1 MVIME
6 AENLFNLIDQYD
18 PLDKN
23 TALEFLSL
31 SEKYPYFQLPI
42 FYHTKSLKEQGS
54 DHYKENLNKLALKTM
69 DRGILKNLMET
80 PIKAHT
86 PFEIKKPII
95 EKKSNK
101 IQVDG
106 DNKVLIDNR
115 RNKEINKLKL
125 SFIDWIEFT
134 EDKNINRELE
144 IVEDKKSPLQDKLS
158 IINKFIENDPKIP
171 PIDKSENSFDEIVFD
186 DYSNELMTETLA
198 KVLVKQK
205 KYKKAIRAYKI
216 LCLKYPEKNVLFA
229 SQIEK
234 IKNLQLQ

>member
-1 MVIME
+1 ME

-31 SEKYPYFQLPI
+31 SKKYPYFQLPM

-54 DHYKENLNKLALKTM
+54 DNYKLYLNKLALKTM
-69 DRGILKNLMET
+69 DRGILKNLMEA
-80 PIKAHT
+80 PIKAHS

-95 EKKSNK
+95 EKESNK
-101 IQVDG
+101 IQVDL
-106 DNKVLIDNR
+106 DNKVLVDNSNNEEID
-115 RNKEINKLKL
+115 KLKL

-134 EDKNINRELE
+134 DDNNTKDELE

-158 IINKFIENDPKIP
+158 IIDKFIENDPKIS
-171 PIDKSENSFDEIVFD
+171 PIDKSVNSFDEIEFD
-186 DYSNELMTETLA
+186 DYSDELMTETLA

>member
-1 MVIME
+1 M
-6 AENLFNLIDQYD
+6 
-18 PLDKN
+18 
-23 TALEFLSL
+23 
-31 SEKYPYFQLPI
+31 
-42 FYHTKSLKEQGS
+42 FYHTKSLKEQGR
-54 DHYKENLNKLALKTM
+54 DNYKQYLNKLALKTM
-69 DRGILKNLMET
+69 DRGILKNLMEA
-80 PIKAHT
+80 PIKAHS

-95 EKKSNK
+95 EKESNK
-101 IQVDG
+101 IQVDL
-106 DNKVLIDNR
+106 DNKVLVDNSNNEEID
-115 RNKEINKLKL
+115 KLKL

-134 EDKNINRELE
+134 EDNNTKYELE

-158 IINKFIENDPKIP
+158 IIDKFIENDPKIS
-171 PIDKSENSFDEIVFD
+171 PIDKSVNSFDEIEFD
-186 DYSNELMTETLA
+186 DYSDELMTETLA

>member
-1 MVIME
+1 ME

-31 SEKYPYFQLPI
+31 SEKYPYFQLPM

-54 DHYKENLNKLALKTM
+54 EHYKQNLNKLALKTM
-69 DRGILKNLMET
+69 DRGILKNLMEA
-80 PIKAHT
+80 PIKAHS

-95 EKKSNK
+95 EKESNK
-101 IQVDG
+101 IQVDL
-106 DNKVLIDNR
+106 DNKVLVDNNSNEEID
-115 RNKEINKLKL
+115 KLKL
-125 SFIDWIEFT
+125 TFIDWIEFT
-134 EDKNINRELE
+134 EDNIKHESE

-158 IINKFIENDPKIP
+158 IIDKFIENDPKIS
-171 PIDKSENSFDEIVFD
+171 PIDKSVNSFDEIEFD
-186 DYSNELMTETLA
+186 DYSDELMTETLA

>member
-1 MVIME
+1 M
-6 AENLFNLIDQYD
+6 
-18 PLDKN
+18 
-23 TALEFLSL
+23 
-31 SEKYPYFQLPI
+31 
-42 FYHTKSLKEQGS
+42 FYHTKSLKEQGR
-54 DHYKENLNKLALKTM
+54 DNYKQYLNKLALKTM
-69 DRGILKNLMET
+69 DRGILKNLMEA
-80 PIKAHT
+80 PIKAHS

-95 EKKSNK
+95 EKESNK
-101 IQVDG
+101 IQVDL
-106 DNKVLIDNR
+106 DNKVLVDNSNNEEID
-115 RNKEINKLKL
+115 KLKL

-134 EDKNINRELE
+134 DDNNTKDELE

-158 IINKFIENDPKIP
+158 IIDKFIENDPKIS
-171 PIDKSENSFDEIVFD
+171 PIDKSVNSFDEIEFD
-186 DYSNELMTETLA
+186 DYSDELMTETLA

>member
-1 MVIME
+1 ME

-23 TALEFLSL
+23 TALKFLSL
-31 SEKYPYFQLPI
+31 SEKYPYFQLPM

-54 DHYKENLNKLALKTM
+54 DHYKQNLNKLALKTM
-69 DRGILKNLMET
+69 DRGILKNLMEA
-80 PIKAHT
+80 PIKAHS

-95 EKKSNK
+95 EKESNK
-101 IQVDG
+101 IQVDL
-106 DNKVLIDNR
+106 DNKVLVDNSNNEEID
-115 RNKEINKLKL
+115 KLKL

-134 EDKNINRELE
+134 EDINTKNELE

-158 IINKFIENDPKIP
+158 MIDKFIENDPKIS
-171 PIDKSENSFDEIVFD
+171 PIDKSVNSFDEIEFD
-186 DYSNELMTETLA
+186 DYSDELMTETLA

-229 SQIEK
+229 SEIEK

>member
-1 MVIME
+1 ME

-23 TALEFLSL
+23 TALEFLSI
-31 SEKYPYFQLPI
+31 SEKYPYFQLPM

-54 DHYKENLNKLALKTM
+54 DHYKQNLNKLALKTM

-80 PIKAHT
+80 PIKAHS

-95 EKKSNK
+95 EKESNK
-101 IQVDG
+101 IQVDL
-106 DNKVLIDNR
+106 DNKVLVDNG
-115 RNKEINKLKL
+115 NNEEIEKLKL

-134 EDKNINRELE
+134 EDNIKHELE

-158 IINKFIENDPKIP
+158 IIDKFIENDPKIS
-171 PIDKSENSFDEIVFD
+171 PIDKSVNSFDEIEFD
-186 DYSNELMTETLA
+186 DYSDELMTETLA

>member
-1 MVIME
+1 ME

-18 PLDKN
+18 PLNKN

-31 SEKYPYFQLPI
+31 SEKYPYFQLPM

-54 DHYKENLNKLALKTM
+54 KHYKQNLNKLALKTM
-69 DRGILKNLMET
+69 DRGILKNLMEA
-80 PIKAHT
+80 PIKAHS

-95 EKKSNK
+95 EKESNK
-101 IQVDG
+101 IQVDL
-106 DNKVLIDNR
+106 DNKVLVDNSSNEEID
-115 RNKEINKLKL
+115 KLKL

-134 EDKNINRELE
+134 EDNIKHELE

-158 IINKFIENDPKIP
+158 IIDKFIENDPKIS
-171 PIDKSENSFDEIVFD
+171 PIDKSVNSFDEIEFD
-186 DYSNELMTETLA
+186 DYSDELMTETLA

>member
-1 MVIME
+1 ME

-106 DNKVLIDNR
+106 DNKVLIDNS

-158 IINKFIENDPKIP
+158 IINKFIEN
-171 PIDKSENSFDEIVFD
+171 SSH
-186 DYSNELMTETLA
+186 
-198 KVLVKQK
+198 
-205 KYKKAIRAYKI
+205 
-216 LCLKYPEKNVLFA
+216 
-229 SQIEK
+229 
-234 IKNLQLQ
+234 

>member
-1 MVIME
+1 ME
-6 AENLFNLIDQYD
+6 AKNLFNLIDQYD
-18 PLDKN
+18 PFDKN

-31 SEKYPYFQLPI
+31 SEKYPYFQLPM

-54 DHYKENLNKLALKTM
+54 DNYKQYLNKLALKTM
-69 DRGILKNLMET
+69 DRGILKNLMEA
-80 PIKAHT
+80 PIKAHS

-95 EKKSNK
+95 EKESNK
-101 IQVDG
+101 IQVDL
-106 DNKVLIDNR
+106 DNKVLVDNSNNEEID
-115 RNKEINKLKL
+115 KLKL
-125 SFIDWIEFT
+125 TFIDWIEFT
-134 EDKNINRELE
+134 EDNIKHELE

-158 IINKFIENDPKIP
+158 IIDKFIENDPKIS
-171 PIDKSENSFDEIVFD
+171 PIDKSVNSFDEIEFY
-186 DYSNELMTETLA
+186 DYSDELMTETLA

>member
-1 MVIME
+1 ME

-18 PLDKN
+18 PLNKN
-23 TALEFLSL
+23 TALEFLSI
-31 SEKYPYFQLPI
+31 SEKYPYFQLPM

-54 DHYKENLNKLALKTM
+54 DHYKQNLNKLALKTM

-80 PIKAHT
+80 PIKAHS
-86 PFEIKKPII
+86 PFEINKPII
-95 EKKSNK
+95 EKESNK
-101 IQVDG
+101 IQVDL
-106 DNKVLIDNR
+106 DNKVLVDNNSNEEID
-115 RNKEINKLKL
+115 KLKL
-125 SFIDWIEFT
+125 TFIDWIEFT
-134 EDKNINRELE
+134 EDNIKHELE

-158 IINKFIENDPKIP
+158 IIDKFIENDPKIS
-171 PIDKSENSFDEIVFD
+171 PIDKSVNSFDEIEFD
-186 DYSNELMTETLA
+186 DYSDELMTETLA

>member
-106 DNKVLIDNR
+106 DNKVLIENS

>member
-1 MVIME
+1 ME

-18 PLDKN
+18 PFDKN

-31 SEKYPYFQLPI
+31 SEKYPYFQLPM

-54 DHYKENLNKLALKTM
+54 ENYKQNLNKLALKTM
-69 DRGILKNLMET
+69 DRGILKNLMEA
-80 PIKAHT
+80 PIKAHS

-95 EKKSNK
+95 EKESNK
-101 IQVDG
+101 IQVDL
-106 DNKVLIDNR
+106 DNKVLVDNSINEEID
-115 RNKEINKLKL
+115 KLKL
-125 SFIDWIEFT
+125 TFIDWIEFT
-134 EDKNINRELE
+134 EDNIKHELE

-158 IINKFIENDPKIP
+158 IIDKFIENDPKIS
-171 PIDKSENSFDEIVFD
+171 PIDKSVNSFDEIEFD
-186 DYSNELMTETLA
+186 DYSDELMTETLA

>member
-1 MVIME
+1 ME
-6 AENLFNLIDQYD
+6 AKNLFNLIDQYD

-31 SEKYPYFQLPI
+31 SEKYPYFQLPM

-54 DHYKENLNKLALKTM
+54 DNYKQYLNKLALKTM
-69 DRGILKNLMET
+69 DRGILKNLMEA
-80 PIKAHT
+80 PIKAHS

-95 EKKSNK
+95 EKESNK
-101 IQVDG
+101 IQVD
-106 DNKVLIDNR
+106 NSNNEEID
-115 RNKEINKLKL
+115 KLKL

-134 EDKNINRELE
+134 DDNNTKDELE

-158 IINKFIENDPKIP
+158 IIDKFIENDPKIS
-171 PIDKSENSFDEIVFD
+171 PIDKSVNSFDEIEFD
-186 DYSNELMTETLA
+186 DYSDELMTETLA

>member
-1 MVIME
+1 ME
-6 AENLFNLIDQYD
+6 AKNLFNLIDQYD

-23 TALEFLSL
+23 IVLEFLSL
-31 SEKYPYFQLPI
+31 SKKYPYFQLPI

-54 DHYKENLNKLALKTM
+54 DHYKQNLNKLALKTM
-69 DRGILKNLMET
+69 DRSVLKKSMEVEFK
-80 PIKAHT
+80 PNNSN
-86 PFEIKKPII
+86 EEKPII
-95 EKKSNK
+95 EKESNK
-101 IQVDG
+101 IQVDL
-106 DNKVLIDNR
+106 DNKVLVDNSSNEEID
-115 RNKEINKLKL
+115 KLKL

-134 EDKNINRELE
+134 DDNNTKDELE

-158 IINKFIENDPKIP
+158 IIDKFIENDPKIS
-171 PIDKSENSFDEIVFD
+171 PIDKSVNSFDEIEFD
-186 DYSNELMTETLA
+186 DYSDELMTETLA

-234 IKNLQLQ
+234 IKNLQ

>member
-1 MVIME
+1 LAKIMNKKSSL
-6 AENLFNLIDQYD
+6 ENSVTI
-18 PLDKN
+18 
-23 TALEFLSL
+23 S
-31 SEKYPYFQLPI
+31 PYFQLPM

-54 DHYKENLNKLALKTM
+54 DHYKQNLNKLALKTM
-69 DRGILKNLMET
+69 DRGILKNLMEA
-80 PIKAHT
+80 PIKAHSQ
-86 PFEIKKPII
+86 FEIKKPII
-95 EKKSNK
+95 KKESNK
-101 IQVDG
+101 IQVDL
-106 DNKVLIDNR
+106 DNKVLVDNG
-115 RNKEINKLKL
+115 NNEEIEKLKL

-134 EDKNINRELE
+134 EDNNTKYELE

-158 IINKFIENDPKIP
+158 IIDKFIENDPKIS
-171 PIDKSENSFDEIVFD
+171 PIDKSVNSFDEIEFD
-186 DYSNELMTETLA
+186 DYSDELMTETLA

>member
-1 MVIME
+1 ME

-18 PLDKN
+18 PLNKN

-31 SEKYPYFQLPI
+31 SEKYPYFQLPM

-54 DHYKENLNKLALKTM
+54 DNYKLYLNKLALRTM
-69 DRGILKNLMET
+69 DRGILKNLMEA
-80 PIKAHT
+80 PIKAHS

-95 EKKSNK
+95 EKESNK
-101 IQVDG
+101 IQVDL
-106 DNKVLIDNR
+106 DNKVLVDNSSNEEID
-115 RNKEINKLKL
+115 KLKL
-125 SFIDWIEFT
+125 TFIDWIEFT
-134 EDKNINRELE
+134 EDNIKHELE

-158 IINKFIENDPKIP
+158 IIDKFIENDPKIS
-171 PIDKSENSFDEIVFD
+171 PIDKSVNSFDEIEFD
-186 DYSNELMTETLA
+186 DYSDELMTETLA

>member
-1 MVIME
+1 
-6 AENLFNLIDQYD
+6 
-18 PLDKN
+18 
-23 TALEFLSL
+23 
-31 SEKYPYFQLPI
+31 
-42 FYHTKSLKEQGS
+42 
-54 DHYKENLNKLALKTM
+54 M
-69 DRGILKNLMET
+69 DRGILKNLMEA
-80 PIKAHT
+80 PIKAHS

-95 EKKSNK
+95 EKESNK
-101 IQVDG
+101 IQVDL
-106 DNKVLIDNR
+106 DNKVLVDNSNNEEID
-115 RNKEINKLKL
+115 KLKL

-134 EDKNINRELE
+134 EDNNRKYELE

-158 IINKFIENDPKIP
+158 IIDKFIENDPKIS
-171 PIDKSENSFDEIVFD
+171 PIDKSVNSFDEIEFD
-186 DYSNELMTETLA
+186 DYSDELMTETLA

>member
-1 MVIME
+1 ME
-6 AENLFNLIDQYD
+6 AKNLFNLIDQYD

-31 SEKYPYFQLPI
+31 SEKYPYFQLPM

-54 DHYKENLNKLALKTM
+54 DHYKQNLNKLALKTM
-69 DRGILKNLMET
+69 DRGILKNLMEA
-80 PIKAHT
+80 PIKAHS

-95 EKKSNK
+95 EKESNK
-101 IQVDG
+101 IQVD
-106 DNKVLIDNR
+106 NSNNEEID
-115 RNKEINKLKL
+115 KLKL

-134 EDKNINRELE
+134 DDNNTKDELE

-158 IINKFIENDPKIP
+158 IIDKFIENDPKIS
-171 PIDKSENSFDEIVFD
+171 PIDKSVNSFDEIEFN
-186 DYSNELMTETLA
+186 DYSDELMTETLA

>member
-1 MVIME
+1 ME

-18 PLDKN
+18 PLNKN

-31 SEKYPYFQLPI
+31 SEKYPYFQLPM

-54 DHYKENLNKLALKTM
+54 KHYKQNLNKLALKTM
-69 DRGILKNLMET
+69 DRGILKNLMEA
-80 PIKAHT
+80 PIKAHS

-95 EKKSNK
+95 EKESNK
-101 IQVDG
+101 IQVDL
-106 DNKVLIDNR
+106 DNKVLVDNSSNEEID
-115 RNKEINKLKL
+115 KLKL
-125 SFIDWIEFT
+125 TFIDWIEFT
-134 EDKNINRELE
+134 EDNIKHELE

-158 IINKFIENDPKIP
+158 IIDKFIENDPKIS
-171 PIDKSENSFDEIVFD
+171 PIDKSVNSFDEIEFD
-186 DYSNELMTETLA
+186 DYSDELMTETLA

-229 SQIEK
+229 SEIEK

>member
-1 MVIME
+1 ME

-18 PLDKN
+18 PLNKN

-31 SEKYPYFQLPI
+31 SEKYPYFQLPM

-54 DHYKENLNKLALKTM
+54 KHYKQNLNKLALKTM
-69 DRGILKNLMET
+69 DRGILKNLMEA
-80 PIKAHT
+80 PIKAHS

-95 EKKSNK
+95 EKESNK
-101 IQVDG
+101 IQVDL
-106 DNKVLIDNR
+106 DNKVLVDNSSNEEID
-115 RNKEINKLKL
+115 KLKL
-125 SFIDWIEFT
+125 TFIDWIEFT
-134 EDKNINRELE
+134 EDNIKHELE

-158 IINKFIENDPKIP
+158 IIDKFIENDPKIS
-171 PIDKSENSFDEIVFD
+171 PIDKSVNSFDEIEFD
-186 DYSNELMTETLA
+186 DYSDELMTETLA